1 MGYFSWVP
9 AQTADD
15 SRFGPKSLYWC
26 CSPITRS
33 PDHARSP
40 DLLSSLQPSLHNVPY
55 YTRALL
61 VRAAAAVR
69 SVVSGG
75 DESHLSRRQL
85 TSDSVDLSRFGS
97 RIAFTVDDGDGS
109 RDFAETP
116 VVKVRRAGIGG
127 ASDLDPGLAVAA
139 NGISPMRFAVIMS
152 KHGYG
157 PLAQAVRI
165 AC

>member
-61 VRAAAAVR
+61 VRAGAAVR
-69 SVVSGG
+69 TVLSAG
-75 DESHLSRRQL
+75 DDMHLSRRQL
-85 TSDSVDLSRFGS
+85 TSDSVDLSRFGA
-97 RIAFTVDDGDGS
+97 RIAFTVDDGYGS
-109 RDFAETP
+109 RDFALTP
-116 VVKVRRAGIGG
+116 ALKVRRARIRVRSHR
-127 ASDLDPGLAVAA
+127 APG
-139 NGISPMRFAVIMS
+139 
-152 KHGYG
+152 
-157 PLAQAVRI
+157 
-165 AC
+165 

>member
-26 CSPITRS
+26 CAPITRS

-69 SVVSGG
+69 TVLSAG
-75 DESHLSRRQL
+75 DDMHLRRRQL

-97 RIAFTVDDGDGS
+97 RIAFTVDD
-109 RDFAETP
+109 RDRSHDFSETP
-116 VVKVRRAGIGG
+116 VVRFRRAGICG
-127 ASDLDPGLAVAA
+127 ASDLDP
-139 NGISPMRFAVIMS
+139 
-152 KHGYG
+152 
-157 PLAQAVRI
+157 
-165 AC
+165 